1 MKILLCVWRLTHGG
15 AERVASMWAKG
26 FVQEGFSVDFLLGS
40 YSSPITYEVPS
51 ESHIYYECSLNDKI
65 AAKFIPRFIKV
76 RKIRH
81 ILKKSN
87 PDVVIC
93 VLPRWGMKIKE
104 AMKGLPRIPI
114 IITEHNSYERPV
126 SAPMKKIQC
135 EEKFDTNKLFDA
147 VTILTQADRD
157 FLIQKMGSDFASNT
171 CVLPNPLSFVPV
183 QNVPDKEECILAAG
197 RLNAWHYK
205 GFDLLIDAWSQIA
218 SKYPNWKLKI
228 AGDGDPQYLQKVIN
242 EKKVASQVNLLG
254 FVDMLEQYQ
263 KASIFV
269 LSSRYEGFGMVL
281 TEAMSQG
288 CACVACDYKGRQR
301 EIIQNDDQGIICPV
315 DDVAALAKAIER
327 LIIDEPYRQKCQ
339 KNAVERSKYYALP
352 NIMKQWNEI
361 FKKLNLVHCEKT

>member
-26 FVQEGFSVDFLLGS
+26 FVQEGLSVDFLLGS
-40 YSSPITYEVPS
+40 YSSPVTYEVPS
-51 ESHIYYECSLNDKI
+51 ESNIYYECALNDKI
-65 AAKFIPRFIKV
+65 ATKIIPQFIKT

-93 VLPRWGMKIKE
+93 VLPQWGMKIKK
-104 AMKGLPRIPI
+104 AMKGLRQVPI
-114 IITEHNSYERPV
+114 IITEHNSYERPA
-126 SAPMKKIQC
+126 SAPMKKIQY
-135 EEKFDTNKLFDA
+135 EQKFATNKLFDA
-147 VTILTQADRD
+147 VTVLTQADKD
-157 FLIQKMGSDFASNT
+157 FLTKKMGADFTSNT
-171 CVLPNPLSFVPV
+171 YVLPNPVSFVPV
-183 QNVPDKEECILAAG
+183 QNIPDKEESILAAG

-218 SKYPNWKLKI
+218 FKYPNWKLKI
-228 AGDGDPQYLQKVIN
+228 AGDGNPEYLQKIIN
-242 EKKVASQVNLLG
+242 EKKIASQVDLLG

-301 EIIQNDDQGIICPV
+301 EIITNEKEGLLCSVEDV
-315 DDVAALAKAIER
+315 DALASCIEKMI
-327 LIIDEPYRQKCQ
+327 LDERYRHECQ
-339 KNAVERSKYYALP
+339 MNAVKRSKCYLVSEIVNKWM
-352 NIMKQWNEI
+352 NI
-361 FKKLNLVHCEKT
+361 FDKLNIR